1 MVESERKNALVM
13 AKEAR
18 SLAGSTQT
26 ACRAMAKPDH
36 AMLTLAAAIVKL
48 STVVELLV
56 EDRR

>member
-1 MVESERKNALVM
+1 M